1 MFLIVGYSVLSH
13 ELRSWTIKENRIK
26 IPENHLTLTEWNID
40 NLIKETE
47 IHTQAFEDTKHSQ
60 VAYPRKEQ
68 DELDSVQLFFHE
80 TYKWLDYP
88 VFFDEIFN
96 SLVITDIAT
105 AMDRS
110 LPDP

>member
-1 MFLIVGYSVLSH
+1 MI
-13 ELRSWTIKENRIK
+13 EENRIK
-26 IPENHLTLTEWNID
+26 IPENRLTLTEWNID

-47 IHTQAFEDTKHSQ
+47 IHTTAFEDTVHSQ

-68 DELDSVQLFFHE
+68 DELASLLLFFPE

-105 AMDRS
+105 ALDHS
-110 LPDP
+110 LPDS